1 MIIRKDVLKLTV
13 PILMEQAFVMSMG
26 MINTMMA
33 GHLGKEAVSAIG
45 MIDSINNILIS
56 FFSALAIGGT
66 VVVAH
71 YSGRQNI
78 KSANETVKQ
87 ILYIGTLIA
96 LLITILLGI
105 FQSPL
110 LKLLFNSADDKVLSN
125 ATIYLGITL
134 LTYPFIAIQLISC
147 GALRGVGDTS
157 TPMKINIFMN
167 IINVLLSYI
176 LMYGINIENSHIH
189 MSINAI
195 GVKGAAIGIAVARL
209 SGTAIILLILI
220 RGSKTLRLK
229 KIFKFKPNMDI
240 LKSIFSIG
248 FPASVESLL
257 FNSGKL
263 ITQIFIV
270 SLGTASIAANS
281 IAGSIT
287 SMFNVPGNALSM
299 AATTMVGQSM
309 GRGDSEG
316 AKKSLLYLTKL
327 STVCLAVLGLCSFPF
342 SNSLVALYTD
352 NSDII
357 RIAGNIIKL
366 NAICTTLWSI
376 SFVLPAG
383 LKGAGDAAYTMFTAI
398 TGMWLFRIILGY
410 ILSITLGFG
419 VIGVWMGMYIDWI
432 VRGTLYLFRLK
443 GDKWKKHATIGASQN

>member
-78 KSANETVKQ
+78 KLANETVKQ

-96 LLITILLGI
+96 LIITIFIGI
-105 FQSPL
+105 FQRPILS
-110 LKLLFNSADDKVLSN
+110 LLFNSADDKVLSN

-209 SGTAIILLILI
+209 SGTVIILLILI
-220 RGSKTLRLK
+220 RGSKTLKLK

-376 SFVLPAG
+376 SFILPAG

-410 ILSITLGFG
+410 ILGITLGFG

-432 VRGTLYLFRLK
+432 VRGTLYIIRLK
-443 GDKWKKHATIGASQN
+443 GDKWKRHVTIVAS